1 MFSVSVIKKQKTH
14 TDPIGAEEELLSGS
28 DHGAD
33 TQIMFWLFN
42 RQTGLYSGCVY
53 RFSLEVL

>member
-33 TQIMFWLFN
+33 TQIMFWLSID
-42 RQTGLYSGCVY
+42 RQGYTVAVFTDFL
-53 RFSLEVL
+53 